1 MKELALV
8 LAGIQQKLVAPK
20 NQKNTFAKFNYR
32 TCEGIL
38 EAVKPLL
45 DDCTLILTDDMVE
58 VANKA
63 YVKATAQI
71 SNGKDSISVNGF
83 AREAQSKK
91 GMDEAQMTGTASSYA
106 RKYAL
111 SGLFAIDGNDDVDSM
126 DNSKPAADIKV
137 KSGSSMNDQKLL
149 FNSPNAS
156 AVFHT
161 WTQARKDAVWKIM
174 NPDLQLRINQGQ

>member
-1 MKELALV
+1 MKELSLV

-20 NQKNTFAKFNYR
+20 DQKNTFAKFNYR

-45 DDCTLILTDDMVE
+45 DGCTLILTDDMVE

-71 SNGKDSISVNGF
+71 SNGKETISVTGF

-126 DNSKPAADIKV
+126 DNSEAVAPMSA
-137 KSGSSMNDQKLL
+137 DQKALHAAVDPTSI
-149 FNSPNAS
+149 FNSWN
-156 AVFHT
+156 
-161 WTQARKDAVWKIM
+161 QQRRDAAWA
-174 NPDLQLRINQGQ
+174 DLCTKLQTRMINGQ

>member
-1 MKELALV
+1 MAELAKA
-8 LAGIQQKLVAPK
+8 LAVIQQKLVAPK
-20 NQKNTFAKFNYR
+20 GERNTFAKFNYR

-45 DDCTLILTDDMVE
+45 NGHTLILTDDMVE
-58 VANKA
+58 VAGKA

-71 SNGKDSISVNGF
+71 SDGKSSIEVHSF
-83 AREAQSKK
+83 AREAQTKK

-126 DNSKPAADIKV
+126 DNSKAQDDARHAAQADCMKV
-137 KSGSSMNDQKLL
+137 SRAVNSSNEY
-149 FNSPNAS
+149 FNLP
-156 AVFHT
+156 
-161 WTQARKDAVWKIM
+161 KDRQTACWNIMIDDLKAKI
-174 NPDLQLRINQGQ
+174 NNGQ